1 MTSPRVCARCDF
13 SLCKNISAPHAGLFP
28 FMAHPLEQ
36 ETIVALATPP
46 GKGSIAAIR
55 ISGPRAWDCVRSLL
69 RGENTPEHL
78 SSHRVVLAW
87 LYAPNGEKLDQVTL
101 VRYQAP
107 RSYTGEDVVEIFCH
121 GGRLI
126 PNLIIEQLCTQ
137 GCRLAQPGEFTQR
150 ALLNGK
156 LDLIQAEAVADLIE
170 AESPAYLHGA
180 LAHLEGAFSRKLAEL
195 REKLLHACA
204 LLELGL
210 DFSEEDVEFAD
221 RAELRN
227 ELVQLENMI
236 VNLLHGFTR
245 GQALK
250 EGWRIAIIGKPNV
263 GKSSLMNALLK
274 YDRVIVSEIPGTTRD
289 TIDERIFI
297 NGLLFRLIDTA
308 GIREHAGELE
318 KIGIERSRA
327 AAQNADVILF
337 VTDDAKDGDEGD
349 RILAKECFDLKN
361 KNGSIAVIQVR
372 NKSDLPTAKEPFG
385 VDEKNARAIRVSA
398 IAGAGIDE
406 LEAAIAEAVMPLSN
420 LSGAEVQHINL
431 RQKLCLENARTALAG
446 ALSSLDKNLSAE
458 FITIDLREVI
468 HQLGVLIG
476 EVTSEDVLGEIFSK
490 FCIGK

>member
-1 MTSPRVCARCDF
+1 
-13 SLCKNISAPHAGLFP
+13 
-28 FMAHPLEQ
+28 MAHRIEQ

-46 GKGSIAAIR
+46 GKGSLAALR
-55 ISGPRAWDCVRSLL
+55 ISGPQAFACVNALLPRGRALENFQSNHVVVTWLHAPH
-69 RGENTPEHL
+69 GET
-78 SSHRVVLAW
+78 
-87 LYAPNGEKLDQVTL
+87 LDQVTL

-107 RSYTGEDVVEIFCH
+107 RSYTGEDMVEIFCH
-121 GGRLI
+121 GGRLV
-126 PNLIIEQLCTQ
+126 PNLIIEQLCAN
-137 GCRLAQPGEFTQR
+137 GCRLAAPGEFTQR

-156 LDLIQAEAVADLIE
+156 LDLIQAESVADLVE
-170 AESPAYLHGA
+170 AESPAYLQGA
-180 LAHLEGAFSRKLAEL
+180 LAHLEGAFSRKLGEL

-221 RAELRN
+221 RGEIKREL
-227 ELVQLENMI
+227 LQLDALI
-236 VNLLHGFTR
+236 TNLLKGFAR

-274 YDRVIVSEIPGTTRD
+274 YDRVIVSDIPGTTRD
-289 TIDERIFI
+289 TIDERLFI

-308 GIREHAGELE
+308 GIREHAGEIE
-318 KIGIERSRA
+318 KIGIARSRA
-327 AAQNADVILF
+327 AAENADVILF
-337 VTDDAKDGDEGD
+337 VTDDSLNGDASD
-349 RILAKECFDLKN
+349 HLLANECLHLQN
-361 KNGSIAVIQVR
+361 KNRRVAVIHVR
-372 NKSDLPTAKEPFG
+372 NKSDLPLAAKPFLFDKETAH
-385 VDEKNARAIRVSA
+385 AIRVSA
-398 IAGAGIDE
+398 INGAGLDK
-406 LEAAIAEAVMPLSN
+406 LEAAIAAAVMPLNN

-431 RQKLCLENARTALAG
+431 RQKVCLENARSVLSG
-446 ALSSLDKNLSAE
+446 ALSSLEKNLSAE

>member
-1 MTSPRVCARCDF
+1 
-13 SLCKNISAPHAGLFP
+13 
-28 FMAHPLEQ
+28 MAHRIEQ
-36 ETIVALATPP
+36 ETIVALVTPP
-46 GKGSIAAIR
+46 GKGSIAALR
-55 ISGPRAWDCVRSLL
+55 ISGPRAFACVNALL
-69 RGENTPEHL
+69 PRERALKNLPSNH
-78 SSHRVVLAW
+78 VALAW
-87 LYAPNGEKLDQVTL
+87 LHAANGEALDQVTL
-101 VRYQAP
+101 VCYRAP

-121 GGRLI
+121 GGKLI
-126 PNLIIEQLCTQ
+126 PNLIIEQLCAM
-137 GCRLAQPGEFTQR
+137 GARLAQPGEFTQR

-156 LDLIQAEAVADLIE
+156 LDLIQAEAVVDLID

-180 LAHLEGAFSRKLAEL
+180 LAHLEGAFSRKLGEL

-227 ELVQLENMI
+227 ELLQLDKMI
-236 VNLLHGFTR
+236 TNLLNGFAR
-245 GQALK
+245 GQALQ

-289 TIDERIFI
+289 TIDERLFI

-308 GIREHAGELE
+308 GIREHAGEIE
-318 KIGIERSRA
+318 KIGIARSRA

-337 VTDDAKDGDEGD
+337 VTDASKDGDETD
-349 RILAKECFDLKN
+349 RILAQECFDLKN
-361 KNGSIAVIQVR
+361 KNGRVAVIQTK
-372 NKSDLPTAKEPFG
+372 NKSDLPLAAKPFLF
-385 VDEKNARAIRVSA
+385 DKKTARAIHVSA
-398 IAGAGIDE
+398 ITGAGLAE

-420 LSGAEVQHINL
+420 LSSAEVQHINL
-431 RQKLCLENARTALAG
+431 RQKLCLENARAALTS
-446 ALSSLDKNLSAE
+446 ALSSLEKNLSAE
-458 FITIDLREVI
+458 FITVDLREVI

>member
-1 MTSPRVCARCDF
+1 MV
-13 SLCKNISAPHAGLFP
+13 
-28 FMAHPLEQ
+28 HPSEQ

-46 GKGSIAAIR
+46 GKGSIAALR
-55 ISGPRAWDCVRSLL
+55 ISGPHAFAYVDGLLTRDRSL
-69 RGENTPEHL
+69 ENLQSNYVALT
-78 SSHRVVLAW
+78 W
-87 LYAPNGEKLDQVTL
+87 LHAPNGEKLDQVTL

-126 PNLIIEQLCTQ
+126 PNLIIEQLCAL

-156 LDLIQAEAVADLIE
+156 LDLIQAEAVADLID

-180 LAHLEGAFSRKLAEL
+180 LAHLEGAFSRQLADL
-195 REKLLHACA
+195 REKLVHACA
-204 LLELGL
+204 MLELGL

-227 ELVQLENMI
+227 ELLQLDKMI
-236 VNLLHGFTR
+236 ANLLNGFAR

-274 YDRVIVSEIPGTTRD
+274 YDRVIVSDIPGTTRD

-308 GIREHAGELE
+308 GIRQHAGEIE

-337 VTDDAKDGDEGD
+337 VTDDSKDGEEADHV
-349 RILAKECFDLKN
+349 LAQECFDLKN
-361 KNGSIAVIQVR
+361 KNGRVALIQIR
-372 NKSDLPTAKEPFG
+372 NKSDLPLAAKPFLFDKETAR
-385 VDEKNARAIRVSA
+385 VIRVSA
-398 IAGAGIDE
+398 ITGEGLDA
-406 LEAAIAEAVMPLSN
+406 LETTIAATVMPLSN
-420 LSGAEVQHINL
+420 LSSAEVQHINS
-431 RQKLCLENARTALAG
+431 RQKLCLEKARAALAS
-446 ALSSLDKNLSAE
+446 ALSSLEKNLSAE
-458 FITIDLREVI
+458 FIVVDLREVI